1 MKRIPTGY
9 SLHECPPAKET
20 ALLSIQQIIV
30 AVFNV
35 IPVPLLIGAGI
46 GLSASE
52 ITLLVAGC
60 LLVTGLATILQCL
73 GAGPPLQNQHG
84 VAEAWPPFCSA
95 WAPGRRAKSS
105 NIFFWKAVCQGE
117 ITPIISFLSV

>member
-60 LLVTGLATILQCL
+60 LLA
-73 GAGPPLQNQHG
+73 A
-84 VAEAWPPFCSA
+84 CSLSLTA
-95 WAPGRRAKSS
+95 QDGIRRALEEIERNSTALRSMKKST
-105 NIFFWKAVCQGE
+105 W
-117 ITPIISFLSV
+117 II

>member
-73 GAGPPLQNQHG
+73 GAGPAGARLHL
-84 VAEAWPPFCSA
+84 FLFKMLSA
-95 WAPGRRAKSS
+95 SRR
-105 NIFFWKAVCQGE
+105 F
-117 ITPIISFLSV
+117 FLSYHRVRRNTAVHAICSGCPFG